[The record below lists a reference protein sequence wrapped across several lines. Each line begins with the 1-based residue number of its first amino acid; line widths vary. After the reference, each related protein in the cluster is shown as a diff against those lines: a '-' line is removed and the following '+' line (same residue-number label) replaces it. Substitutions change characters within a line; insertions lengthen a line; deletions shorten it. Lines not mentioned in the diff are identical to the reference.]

1 MYYAYAKIGEDKLS
15 DIKALEAEI
24 GRPLIAVEPV
34 TLKPAEIDPPA
45 LTRVQALEKKLGVTL
60 VAVEPK

>member
-1 MYYAYAKIGEDKLS
+1 MYYAYANIEDDKLQA
-15 DIKALEAEI
+15 IKALESEI

-45 LTRVQALEKKLGVTL
+45 LSRVQELERTLGVTL
-60 VAVEPK
+60 VAVDPR

>member
-1 MYYAYAKIGEDKLS
+1 MYYAYAKVEDDKLNA
-15 DIKALEAEI
+15 IKALEGEI

-34 TLKPAEIDPPA
+34 KLKPAEIEPSA
-45 LTRVQALEKKLGVTL
+45 LDRVQALEKKLGVTL